1 LSADIDGLVLL
12 NDALEEARFG
22 GKCVSLG
29 FALRAGL
36 PAPSGYALA
45 VDLVSSIV
53 NGDAQAEEAVK
64 AIFSE
69 LAPAVAV
76 RSSAV
81 GEDSADASF
90 AGQHLTVLN
99 VMDADS
105 MLSAICHVHASAF
118 TTEAI
123 AYRAKMGVTGE
134 PAIAVV
140 IQQQIL
146 SEVAGVMFT
155 KNPLS
160 GADERYIEASW
171 GLGEAVV
178 AGMVVPDSF
187 RVSSEGNILEQVL
200 GDKDVELLALA
211 HGETMEGEVDDARQ
225 SILCLS
231 ESQLEKLH
239 NLAVNCEA
247 VYGQHIDIEW
257 AFHNDQLY
265 LLQCRSITM

>member
-1 LSADIDGLVLL
+1 MSALSNSPVLLQSAD
-12 NDALEEARFG
+12 EESRFG

-29 FALRAGL
+29 AALRAGL
-36 PAPSGYALA
+36 PAPQGYALA
-45 VDLVSSIV
+45 VELVNAIARGDLTAS
-53 NGDAQAEEAVK
+53 AAVLPV
-64 AIFSE
+64 FSE

-81 GEDSADASF
+81 GEDSTDASF

-99 VMDADS
+99 VMNAEA
-105 MLSAICHVHASAF
+105 MIEAIREVHASAF

-123 AYRAKMGVTGE
+123 AYRAKMGVEGE

-140 IQQQIL
+140 VQQQIL
-146 SEVAGVMFT
+146 SEIAGVMFT
-155 KNPLS
+155 RNPIS
-160 GADERYIEASW
+160 GANERYVEASW

-187 RVSSEGNILEQVL
+187 RISRGGSILEQTM
-200 GDKDVELLALA
+200 GDKDVELVAIA
-211 HGETMEGEVDDARQ
+211 EGETREQEVDEKKQ
-225 SILCLS
+225 GVLCLS
-231 ESQLEKLH
+231 ESQLDSLH

-247 VYGQHIDIEW
+247 VYGEHIDIEW
-257 AFHNDQLY
+257 AFHDDRLY